1 MRILS
6 QYVIRAHLGPFVF
19 AFSAVTGLLFLNAVA
34 QRMED
39 LVGKGLEMSVILD
52 FMLLSLPHI
61 VALTFP
67 MSVLVAVLY
76 AFSDMTGHN
85 EVMALAA
92 GGIHPGRMLVPV
104 LGAGL
109 VLTGTMLYFNDQ
121 VLPESNHELSSLL
134 GDVGSKSPT
143 LELREEVINEVHT
156 ADDTR
161 YFLRARDIDQ
171 ATNRLNEVTI
181 YDLSRA
187 GQTRTIVAQRG
198 EMAFT
203 EDGSDL
209 YLTLEEGVV
218 YETTEDEPT
227 QFRRLYFDTQVIP
240 FRGVG
245 AELERRTGGS
255 SRGER
260 EMTSA
265 MLREKISENVTD
277 LHVVA
282 DEMEQSSLEA
292 VEAALRV
299 TEDDVP
305 RLYDGDDEIGLGSDR
320 VVSEL
325 TTQMRVNRTR
335 WGVHYLSIYRYRV
348 EIHKKHAI
356 AFACLIFILLGMP
369 LAIRYPQ
376 GGVGMVI
383 ALSVGIFFLYWMGLI
398 VGERFADRAQIHPW
412 LAMWL
417 PNLILLLPAL
427 LLLRSIGSEIGT
439 TRGSRW
445 DEIRYRIGRLIGRA
459 IRSGRG
465 EASPKPVGEAST

>member
-6 QYVIRAHLGPFVF
+6 RYVIRAHVGPFIF

-39 LVGKGLEMSVILD
+39 LVGKGLELSVILE

-92 GGIHPGRMLVPV
+92 GGIHPARMLVPV

-121 VLPESNHELSSLL
+121 VLPESNHRLSSLL

-156 ADDTR
+156 ADDSR

-171 ATNRLNEVTI
+171 ATNRLIEVTI
-181 YDLSRA
+181 YDLTRS
-187 GQTRTIVAQRG
+187 GETRTIVAEEG

-203 EDGSDL
+203 QDRSDL
-209 YLTLEEGVV
+209 YLTLQDGVI
-218 YETTEDEPT
+218 YETTEEQPGE
-227 QFRRLYFDTQVIP
+227 FRRLYFDTQVLP

-245 AELERRTGGS
+245 AQLERRTGGG

-265 MLREKISENVTD
+265 MLQERIDENLSD
-277 LHVVA
+277 LEGVA
-282 DEMEQSSLEA
+282 DDMEQASVDA
-292 VEAALRV
+292 VEGALAVAA
-299 TEDDVP
+299 DDAII
-305 RLYDGDDEIGLGSDR
+305 LSDGDDLDLQHDPVS
-320 VVSEL
+320 SEL
-325 TTQMRVNRTR
+325 LSQMRVNHTR
-335 WGVHYLSIYRYRV
+335 WRVHYESVYRYRV
-348 EIHKKHAI
+348 EIYKKHAI
-356 AFACLIFILLGMP
+356 AFACLVFVLLGMP

-398 VGERFADRAQIHPW
+398 VGERFADRGQIHPW
-412 LAMWL
+412 LAMWA
-417 PNLILLLPAL
+417 PNIILLIPAL
-427 LLLRSIGSEIGT
+427 HLLRRMGSEIGT

-445 DEIRYRIGRLIGRA
+445 DEIRYRAGRLVGKVVRP
-459 IRSGRG
+459 RKTGGSTER
-465 EASPKPVGEAST
+465 VGEASA